1 VREQSWFLTDR
12 AVCVFKLGKS
22 DFCGEFALKTIYE
35 PRHVPPIP
43 LAEFAVRLLA
53 HACVAAGLVV
63 FSLMLGM
70 VGYGY
75 FERMDWVD
83 AFFNASMLLGGM
95 GPVKTTGMSYAGKIF
110 AGLYALYSGLLF
122 IALMSLMMA
131 PVVHRILHHFH
142 WSSGRDR

>member
-1 VREQSWFLTDR
+1 
-12 AVCVFKLGKS
+12 
-22 DFCGEFALKTIYE
+22 
-35 PRHVPPIP
+35 
-43 LAEFAVRLLA
+43 
-53 HACVAAGLVV
+53 
-63 FSLMLGM
+63 MLGM

-75 FERMDWVD
+75 FERMDWVY

-131 PVVHRILHHFH
+131 PVVHRMLHHFH
-142 WSSGRDR
+142 WPSGRDR